1 MRTRRVAA
9 IAVFISSGLVHAQFG
24 GLINKAK
31 EKIDKARPVTDRA
44 QRASET
50 FQDWNTAE
58 EQEIG
63 GAAAAK
69 MIAIFGLVDNPPMV
83 RYVNLVGQSVA
94 QFASRQMPFRFAVLD
109 TDIVGA
115 YALPGGYIFITRQA
129 LAGMKNE
136 AELAGALGHEII
148 HVSERHLE
156 RTIRSK
162 QTSAWAVEEGKAR
175 ATAGS
180 QYLRNKADAFV
191 TDLFNTTL
199 SRDKEDGADERGT
212 QLAIQSGYAARG
224 LRDFLQTLAQANAKA
239 ENTEANNKAFGQLL
253 STHPPFEERIARLT
267 PIVDRAAAIPGKTLE
282 ARFEA
287 AVK

>member
-1 MRTRRVAA
+1 MRTLPVAV
-9 IAVFISSGLVHAQFG
+9 IAFCAASAPMHAQFG

-50 FQDWNTAE
+50 FQDWNTTE

-63 GAAAAK
+63 AATATK
-69 MIAIFGLVDNPPMV
+69 MVAIFGLVDNPAMA

-94 QFASRQMPFRFAVLD
+94 QFASRQIPYRFAILD
-109 TDIVGA
+109 TEIVGA
-115 YALPGGYIFITRQA
+115 YALPGGYVFLTRQA

-148 HVSERHLE
+148 HISERHLE
-156 RTIRSK
+156 RAIRSK
-162 QTSAWAVEEGKAR
+162 KSSAWAVEEAKSR
-175 ATAGS
+175 AAAGS

-212 QLAIQSGYAARG
+212 QLAIQAGYAASG
-224 LRDFLQTLAQANAKA
+224 LHDFLQTLAQANGKD
-239 ENTEANNKAFGQLL
+239 ENKQAFGQLL
-253 STHPPFEERIARLT
+253 STHPPFEERIARLA
-267 PIVDRAAAIPGKTLE
+267 PIVERAAATPGKTLE
-282 ARFEA
+282 ARFAA